1 VFLDSRVIRIA
12 SYSLVAAG
20 IVLGAFS
27 FVRSGALFFLIALGT
42 LGIAFPS
49 RHLRTIEF
57 YFPVGIAVGLFVL
70 AIALPNGL

>member
-1 VFLDSRVIRIA
+1 VFLDSRVIKTA
-12 SYSLVAAG
+12 SYALVAVG

-27 FVRSGALFFLIALGT
+27 FVRSGSLLIALGT
-42 LGIAFPS
+42 LGIAFPA

-70 AIALPNGL
+70 AISLPNGL

>member
-1 VFLDSRVIRIA
+1 MFLDSRVVKFA
-12 SYSLVAAG
+12 SYSLVAVG

-27 FVRSGALFFLIALGT
+27 FVRSGSLLIALGT
-42 LGIAFPS
+42 LGIAFPA

-70 AIALPNGL
+70 AISLPNGL

>member
-1 VFLDSRVIRIA
+1 VFLDSRVIKIA
-12 SYSLVAAG
+12 SYTFVVIG
-20 IVLGAFS
+20 IVLGALS
-27 FVRSGALFFLIALGT
+27 FVRSGSLLIALGT

-70 AIALPNGL
+70 AISLPHGL

>member
-27 FVRSGALFFLIALGT
+27 FVRSGALLIALGT

-70 AIALPNGL
+70 AISLPNGW

>member
-1 VFLDSRVIRIA
+1 MFLDSRVIKIV
-12 SYSLVAAG
+12 SYALVAVG

-27 FVRSGALFFLIALGT
+27 FVRSGSLLIALGT
-42 LGIAFPS
+42 LGIAFPA

-70 AIALPNGL
+70 AISLPNGL

>member
-1 VFLDSRVIRIA
+1 MFLDSRVVKYA
-12 SYSLVAAG
+12 SYALVAVG

-27 FVRSGALFFLIALGT
+27 FVRSGSFLIALGT
-42 LGIAFPS
+42 LGIAFPA

-70 AIALPNGL
+70 AISLPNGL

>member
-1 VFLDSRVIRIA
+1 MFLDSRVIKIA
-12 SYSLVAAG
+12 SYTFVVIG
-20 IVLGAFS
+20 IVLGALS
-27 FVRSGALFFLIALGT
+27 FVRSGSLLIALGT

-70 AIALPNGL
+70 AISLPHGL

>member
-1 VFLDSRVIRIA
+1 MFLDSRIIKFT
-12 SYSLVAAG
+12 SYAFVAVG
-20 IVLGAFS
+20 IVLGALS
-27 FVRSGALFFLIALGT
+27 FVRSGSLLIALGT

-70 AIALPNGL
+70 AISLPHGL